1 MLWPYFIVS
10 TNFTMCI
17 NMSCEDKS
25 HAHEHI
31 RHTTVKRSD
40 PKHGCLFRAAAGRA
54 VEPKD
59 VPTFI
64 RQCILSSAI
73 LNRTFFDLPWD
84 R

>member
-1 MLWPYFIVS
+1 MLWPYFIAS

-40 PKHGCLFRAAAGRA
+40 PTHGCLFRAAVGRA

-59 VPTFI
+59 VPEI
-64 RQCILSSAI
+64 HSPMHIVIDHLEQ
-73 LNRTFFDLPWD
+73 DLL
-84 R
+84 